1 MPKVTDEHRQEMRLR
16 IQNAA
21 LACFIRKGFTG
32 ASMSDIIK
40 EAGLS
45 AGAVYIY
52 YSSKAEL
59 TIDVGRR
66 IMEQRV
72 GVLGDFAATEEV
84 PPPHVVFPQLL
95 GSIVD
100 DNPFAPLVL
109 QVWGEASHDSD
120 FTELARQIF
129 GDLSGH
135 FEAYLRTYFERSL
148 GMEEAAASARANVLV
163 PAVLA
168 LMQGSMIQIA
178 ILGEDARQRVAT
190 GLETLLADLVA

>member
-1 MPKVTDEHRQEMRLR
+1 MR
-16 IQNAA
+16 IQDAA

-32 ASMSDIIK
+32 ASMADIIK

-59 TIDVGRR
+59 TIDVARR

-72 GVLGDFAATEEV
+72 GVLGDFASTEEV
-84 PPPHVVFPQLL
+84 PPPRVVFPQLL

-120 FTELARQIF
+120 FTELARRIF
-129 GDLSGH
+129 GDLSDH
-135 FEAYLRTYFERSL
+135 FKAYLSTYFERAL
-148 GMEEAAASARANVLV
+148 GMEASAASARAHELV

-168 LMQGSMIQIA
+168 LMQGSIIQIA
-178 ILGEDARQRVAT
+178 IFGGGARLRVAEAIEALFIQ
-190 GLETLLADLVA
+190 LEG

>member
-84 PPPHVVFPQLL
+84 PPPRVVFPQLL

-109 QVWGEASHDSD
+109 QVWGEASHDPD

-135 FEAYLRTYFERSL
+135 FEAYLSTYFERSL
-148 GMEEAAASARANVLV
+148 GMEETAASARANVLV

-190 GLETLLADLVA
+190 GLETLLAELVA